1 MRAAVVATVLCFSM
15 AGLSA
20 AAEVQAAIRRSTHI
34 QAQGLGPALRELA
47 KEHGFQ
53 LVYRAELVRDLNTSG
68 ATGELTTEDALTQLL
83 QGTGLKYRRLD
94 ETTITIVPAATTTG
108 QTLGQDTSAP
118 ESEPARDEVEE
129 ILVTGTHIRGIEF
142 SASPVIA
149 FDRVQLERSGYS
161 TLDQFIESLPQN
173 FGGGAS
179 QDTVGTDSSVGND
192 AYGNAVNL
200 RALGPGAS
208 LVLLNGRRV
217 APGGNGGRFVD
228 ISMIPMSAVERV
240 EVLTDGASA
249 IYGADAV
256 GGVVNFI
263 LRDDY
268 EGAETTVRYGSVT
281 EGDMTEL
288 QASQSLGAKWEG
300 GGTLLSYEYH
310 ESEALDARDRDF
322 AASSDVPRTL
332 LPEQTRHSV
341 YANIHHDLG
350 ERWSVFADALYA
362 NRETDN
368 RLSYLSLL
376 NDEHSQ
382 SEQLF
387 ASFGGSV
394 RLGGNWSAQLT
405 SSYSDYQFDA
415 WLLRTPVG
423 EDEGELTRSSV
434 DNDVWSFDALAD
446 GTVLLLPGGD
456 LRLALG
462 AAYRREN
469 VRPTTGGLIPNRE
482 VTAAFGELF
491 VPLIGKSNAVTGV
504 QALELSVA
512 ARYEDYSDFG
522 DDVTPKLGV
531 RWQPTNGVSVR
542 ATYGESFKA
551 PALTDLAQ
559 GTESLLA
566 FIASDFDLDVPGDPL
581 ILLRTQAQ
589 RPELHEERSTSWTA
603 GVDFTPDSG
612 ALSLNVTYF
621 EIEFEGRI
629 ASPVSGGLQTFF
641 TEPAFNRYLLASP
654 DAAFVNARSSEATD
668 FRDLTGGFFTPEDV
682 ALWGDATVTNISEET
697 QRGVDVTARYP
708 FEVGVDRFEVVLN
721 STYLM
726 EFKKRL
732 AAGVPVRDALN
743 ILNEPIDWRVRSGF
757 LWDHASVGAALY
769 LNYADSY
776 RNTDAARTSID
787 SWVTVDAQVHYQIER
802 NAGGPFEGARLVLS
816 VQNVFDEDPPFV
828 LSQGSPI
835 AHAGYDSV
843 NASPLG
849 RFVALELKK
858 SW

>member
-1 MRAAVVATVLCFSM
+1 MRAAVVASVLCFSM

-20 AAEVQAAIRRSTHI
+20 AADVQAAIRRSTHI
-34 QAQGLGPALRELA
+34 QAQGLGPALGELA

-83 QGTGLKYRRLD
+83 QGTHLTYRRLD
-94 ETTITIVPAATTTG
+94 ETTMTIVPAAARTSEPIA
-108 QTLGQDTSAP
+108 QDTSASQSSP
-118 ESEPARDEVEE
+118 SRQDVEE
-129 ILVTGTHIRGIEF
+129 ILVTGTHIRGVEF
-142 SASPVIA
+142 SASPVLT

-200 RALGPGAS
+200 RALGPGAT
-208 LVLLNGRRV
+208 LVLLNGRRM

-263 LRDDY
+263 LREDY
-268 EGAETTVRYGSVT
+268 EGAETMVRYGSVT
-281 EGDMTEL
+281 EGELTEL
-288 QASQSLGAKWEG
+288 QAAQSLGANWNG
-300 GGTLLSYEYH
+300 GGTLISYEYH
-310 ESEALDARDRDF
+310 ERDALDARDRDF
-322 AASSDVPRTL
+322 AASSQLPRTL
-332 LPEQTRHSV
+332 LPEQTRHTV
-341 YANIHHDLG
+341 YANVHQDLG
-350 ERWSVFADALYA
+350 ARWSVFADALYA
-362 NRETDN
+362 NRETEN
-368 RLSYLSLL
+368 HLSYLSLV
-376 NDEHSQ
+376 NDEASK

-387 ASFGGSV
+387 ASIGGRV

-415 WLLRTPVG
+415 SYLRTPVDA
-423 EDEGELTRSSV
+423 EEGELTLSSV
-434 DNDVWSFDALAD
+434 DNDVWSFDALTD
-446 GTVLLLPGGD
+446 GTVWLLPGGD

-491 VPLIGKSNAVTGV
+491 IPVIGKPNAIAGV

-522 DDVTPKLGV
+522 DDVTPKFGV
-531 RWQPTNGVSVR
+531 RWQPVQGVSVR

-566 FIASDFDLDVPGDPL
+566 FIASDFGLDVPGDPL

-589 RPELHEERSTSWTA
+589 RPQLHEERSTSWTA
-603 GVDFTPDSG
+603 GVDFP
-612 ALSLNVTYF
+612 AQ
-621 EIEFEGRI
+621 R
-629 ASPVSGGLQTFF
+629 SP
-641 TEPAFNRYLLASP
+641 
-654 DAAFVNARSSEATD
+654 SE
-668 FRDLTGGFFTPEDV
+668 
-682 ALWGDATVTNISEET
+682 
-697 QRGVDVTARYP
+697 Y
-708 FEVGVDRFEVVLN
+708 
-721 STYLM
+721 
-726 EFKKRL
+726 
-732 AAGVPVRDALN
+732 
-743 ILNEPIDWRVRSGF
+743 
-757 LWDHASVGAALY
+757 
-769 LNYADSY
+769 
-776 RNTDAARTSID
+776 
-787 SWVTVDAQVHYQIER
+787 
-802 NAGGPFEGARLVLS
+802 
-816 VQNVFDEDPPFV
+816 
-828 LSQGSPI
+828 GS
-835 AHAGYDSV
+835 H
-843 NASPLG
+843 
-849 RFVALELKK
+849 
-858 SW
+858 